1 MLRVSLKGKIANLK
15 RCNILSYGFNS
26 MGTDDKA
33 GVHAEADALYKLK
46 SNPNKKNPIPI
57 NILVIRVTKT
67 NVLQTSKPCAL
78 CIEKLKRIP
87 PLKGYRLDNI
97 YYSQEPDKIVQTK
110 MHILDSEE
118 MSIEVR
124 YKRRLAKKCGL
135 TSIALSYRTRLSRG
149 LPSIIF

>member
-118 MSIEVR
+118 KHYSR
-124 YKRRLAKKCGL
+124 YWREKMAAKMV
-135 TSIALSYRTRLSRG
+135 S
-149 LPSIIF
+149 